1 MTQVRQNGIR
11 PTKHIYTNMS
21 TEYTPEDTAEHIQGL
36 QDVAD
41 LIQIII
47 AGNYP
52 ANTINP
58 ESPVTLMGR
67 QTGHIRI
74 MLAMPHIRASGVD
87 LTPFETAA
95 VDGETWAA
103 AQ

>member
-1 MTQVRQNGIR
+1 
-11 PTKHIYTNMS
+11 MS
-21 TEYTPEDTAEHIQGL
+21 TEYTAEDTAGHIQGL

-58 ESPVTLMGR
+58 ESPTTLMGR

-74 MLAMPHIRASGVD
+74 MLAMPHIQASGVD
-87 LTPFETAA
+87 LVPFETA
-95 VDGETWAA
+95 VDDGEAWAT

>member
-1 MTQVRQNGIR
+1 
-11 PTKHIYTNMS
+11 MS
-21 TEYTPEDTAEHIQGL
+21 TEYTPEDTAGHIQGL

-52 ANTINP
+52 VNSINP
-58 ESPVTLMGR
+58 ESPTTLMGR

-74 MLAMPHIRASGVD
+74 MLALPHIQASGVD
-87 LTPFETAA
+87 LVPFETAA
-95 VDGETWAA
+95 DDGESWAA

>member
-1 MTQVRQNGIR
+1 MQLLQNGIR
-11 PTKHIYTNMS
+11 PTKRLYISMS

-36 QDVAD
+36 QDVAN

-52 ANTINP
+52 ANSINP
-58 ESPVTLMGR
+58 ESLTTIMGR

-74 MLAMPHIRASGVD
+74 MLAMPHIQASGVD
-87 LTPFETAA
+87 LAPFETAA
-95 VDGETWAA
+95 DDGEAWANS
-103 AQ
+103 Q

>member
-1 MTQVRQNGIR
+1 MTRVLQSGIR

-21 TEYTPEDTAEHIQGL
+21 TEYTAEDTAEHIQGL

-58 ESPVTLMGR
+58 ESPTTLMGR

-74 MLAMPHIRASGVD
+74 MLAMPHIQASGVD

>member
-1 MTQVRQNGIR
+1 
-11 PTKHIYTNMS
+11 MS

-36 QDVAD
+36 QDVSD
-41 LIQIII
+41 LIRIII

-52 ANTINP
+52 VNIINP
-58 ESPVTLMGR
+58 ESPIAIMGR

-74 MLAMPHIRASGVD
+74 MLAMPHIQASGVD

-95 VDGETWAA
+95 DDGEAWANS
-103 AQ
+103 Q

>member
-1 MTQVRQNGIR
+1 
-11 PTKHIYTNMS
+11 MS
-21 TEYTPEDTAEHIQGL
+21 TEYTAEDTAEHIQGL
-36 QDVAD
+36 QDVAN

-52 ANTINP
+52 ANPTNP
-58 ESPVTLMGR
+58 ESLTTLMGR

-74 MLAMPHIRASGVD
+74 MLAMPHIQASGVD

-95 VDGETWAA
+95 DDGEAWANS
-103 AQ
+103 Q

>member
-1 MTQVRQNGIR
+1 MTQARQNGIR
-11 PTKHIYTNMS
+11 PTKRLYTTMS
-21 TEYTPEDTAEHIQGL
+21 TEYTAEDTAEHIRGL

-41 LIQIII
+41 LIRIII

-52 ANTINP
+52 ANLINP
-58 ESPVTLMGR
+58 ESPTALMGR

-74 MLAMPHIRASGVD
+74 MLAMPHIQASGVD

-95 VDGETWAA
+95 NDGETWANS
-103 AQ
+103 Q

>member
-1 MTQVRQNGIR
+1 
-11 PTKHIYTNMS
+11 MS
-21 TEYTPEDTAEHIQGL
+21 TEYTAEDTAEHIRGL

-41 LIQIII
+41 LIRIII
-47 AGNYP
+47 AGTYP

-58 ESPVTLMGR
+58 ESPTSFMGR

-74 MLAMPHIRASGVD
+74 MLAMPHIQALGVN

-95 VDGETWAA
+95 NDGETWANS
-103 AQ
+103 Q

>member
-1 MTQVRQNGIR
+1 
-11 PTKHIYTNMS
+11 MS

-36 QDVAD
+36 QDVAN

-58 ESPVTLMGR
+58 ESPTALMGR

-74 MLAMPHIRASGVD
+74 MLGMPHIQASGVD
-87 LTPFETAA
+87 LAPFETAA
-95 VDGETWAA
+95 DDGESWANS
-103 AQ
+103 Q

>member
-1 MTQVRQNGIR
+1 
-11 PTKHIYTNMS
+11 MS

-47 AGNYP
+47 AGTYP

-58 ESPVTLMGR
+58 ESPTALMGR

-74 MLAMPHIRASGVD
+74 MLGMPHIQASGVD

-95 VDGETWAA
+95 DDGEAWAA